1 MQSEGVNDGKPI
13 WSNTKEAEMSR
24 SEYTDDCDGWDLVCW
39 RGAVTSAMKGRRG
52 QKFLIELRDALD
64 AMQVKELIAHELVK
78 QGNFC
83 ALGVVGQKRGI
94 ALESIDP
101 EDSRTVAE
109 QFNIANAMAQEIV
122 FVNDEAAWDDESPQQ
137 RWSRMRRW
145 VDINIQ
151 RGSIG
156 RKSG

>member
-1 MQSEGVNDGKPI
+1 MRGK
-13 WSNTKEAEMSR
+13 
-24 SEYTDDCDGWDLVCW
+24 
-39 RGAVTSAMKGRRG
+39 RG
-52 QKFLIELRDALD
+52 QALLLELAEAMD
-64 AMQVKELIAHELVK
+64 AMPVKELIAHELVK
-78 QGNFC
+78 QGRFC

-109 QFNIANAMAQEIV
+109 QFNIANALAQEIV

-145 VDINIQ
+145 VDINILTEQ
-151 RGSIG
+151 S
-156 RKSG
+156 K

>member
-1 MQSEGVNDGKPI
+1 M
-13 WSNTKEAEMSR
+13 MSR
-24 SEYTDDCDGWDLVCW
+24 SEYTDDCDGWDFVRY
-39 RGAVTSAMKGRRG
+39 RGAVTSAMRGKRG
-52 QKFLIELRDALD
+52 QVLLIELAD
-64 AMQVKELIAHELVK
+64 AMDAMPVKELIAHELVK
-78 QGNFC
+78 QGGVC

-145 VDINIQ
+145 VDINILTEQ
-151 RGSIG
+151 S
-156 RKSG
+156 K

>member
-1 MQSEGVNDGKPI
+1 
-13 WSNTKEAEMSR
+13 MSR
-24 SEYTDDCDGWDLVCW
+24 SEYSDDCDGWDLVCW

-64 AMQVKELIAHELVK
+64 AMPVKELIAHELVK

-101 EDSRTVAE
+101 EDHRTVAK

-122 FVNDEAAWDDESPQQ
+122 FVNDEAAWDDETPQL

-145 VDINIQ
+145 VDINILKEQ
-151 RGSIG
+151 S
-156 RKSG
+156 K

>member
-1 MQSEGVNDGKPI
+1 
-13 WSNTKEAEMSR
+13 MSR
-24 SEYTDDCDGWDLVCW
+24 SEYSDDCDGWDLVCW

-64 AMQVKELIAHELVK
+64 AMPVKELIAHELVK

-101 EDSRTVAE
+101 EDHRTVAK

>member
-1 MQSEGVNDGKPI
+1 
-13 WSNTKEAEMSR
+13 MSR
-24 SEYTDDCDGWDLVCW
+24 SEYTEDCDGWDFVRY
-39 RGAVTSAMKGRRG
+39 RGAVTSAMRGKRG
-52 QKFLIELRDALD
+52 QVLLIELADAMD

-78 QGNFC
+78 QGGVC

-145 VDINIQ
+145 VDINILKEQ
-151 RGSIG
+151 S
-156 RKSG
+156 K

>member
-1 MQSEGVNDGKPI
+1 
-13 WSNTKEAEMSR
+13 MSR

-64 AMQVKELIAHELVK
+64 AMPVKELIAHELVK

>member
-1 MQSEGVNDGKPI
+1 
-13 WSNTKEAEMSR
+13 MSR

-39 RGAVTSAMKGRRG
+39 RGAVTSAMEGKRG

-145 VDINIQ
+145 VDINILAEQ
-151 RGSIG
+151 S
-156 RKSG
+156 K

>member
-1 MQSEGVNDGKPI
+1 M
-13 WSNTKEAEMSR
+13 SNTKETEMSR
-24 SEYTDDCDGWDLVCW
+24 SEYSDDCDGWDLVRY
-39 RGAVTSAMKGRRG
+39 RGAVTSAMRGKRG
-52 QKFLIELRDALD
+52 QALLIELAESMD
-64 AMQVKELIAHELVK
+64 AMPVKELIAHELVK
-78 QGNFC
+78 QGRFC

-109 QFNIANAMAQEIV
+109 QFGIANAMAQEIV

-145 VDINIQ
+145 VDINILAEQ
-151 RGSIG
+151 S
-156 RKSG
+156 K

>member
-1 MQSEGVNDGKPI
+1 
-13 WSNTKEAEMSR
+13 MSR
-24 SEYTDDCDGWDLVCW
+24 SEYTDDCDGWDLVRW
-39 RGAVTSAMKGRRG
+39 RGAVTSAMRGKRG
-52 QKFLIELRDALD
+52 QALLIELAEAMD
-64 AMQVKELIAHELVK
+64 AMPVKELIAHELVK
-78 QGNFC
+78 QGGVC

-94 ALESIDP
+94 AVESIDP
-101 EDSRTVAE
+101 EDHRTVAK
-109 QFNIANAMAQEIV
+109 QFGIANALAQEIV
-122 FVNDEAAWDDESPQQ
+122 FVNDEEWHDETPQL